1 MLNVAHNPSILNVIQ
16 LSVVVQP
23 QLTKHLRKMSV
34 GEY

>member
-16 LSVVVQP
+16 LSVVVHP
-23 QLTKHLRKMSV
+23 QQTKHPRKLSV